1 MSSNEA
7 IAEIEVT
14 LHEDAIGKVSR
25 FFNGTDSD
33 ILTEILQNARRSGA
47 TRVEVT
53 ADEDQGLVT
62 IRDDGAGIADFRAV
76 LGFGRSDWDDAA
88 AREEDPAGMG
98 LFSLARRRWS
108 ITSRRRDGDPWTVT
122 IGPEQFEKGTPATV
136 YRAEPDA
143 AVGTTVSF
151 QVDQLPSRAL
161 ERAAEFFPLP
171 VVLNG
176 EELVRRGFLDRAVR
190 RERWN
195 GLEFG
200 AYRDNFRVNQ
210 PEMNF
215 HGVTIQAVDLP
226 SLWTIGERWTLN
238 ADVEHAPELALVL
251 PARKEIVESA
261 FAEEMRAEGRR
272 MLMRTI
278 ATAQPA
284 ARVPAALWR
293 EAAKLGIE
301 LPLPAAEL
309 QRFKPD
315 YGALYRIVPAKKFI
329 PVPAD
334 ALVFDADVGAGEQHS
349 FMRAAARAG
358 LDTLVFHAV
367 GQFERFEWYDRLPR
381 IKAVEIVAI
390 MDGEEYRFGNDEDGN
405 DYDGNDYG
413 GRQGIAEQITIRYT
427 VERTGT
433 REIRELPADVGLTGI
448 TDACFHNLEGWLLVT
463 RDTDL
468 DPAELAKLLENV
480 FFDAS
485 NDGDANSY
493 DTQLGEFERDAL
505 EWAVKMLGSKDEA
518 LRTRVALEARSVAW
532 HLRGRGGVV
541 RVDRD
546 GGIRVRLAPEAREV
560 GA

>member
-1 MSSNEA
+1 M
-7 IAEIEVT
+7 
-14 LHEDAIGKVSR
+14 
-25 FFNGTDSD
+25 
-33 ILTEILQNARRSGA
+33 
-47 TRVEVT
+47 
-53 ADEDQGLVT
+53 
-62 IRDDGAGIADFRAV
+62 
-76 LGFGRSDWDDAA
+76 
-88 AREEDPAGMG
+88 
-98 LFSLARRRWS
+98 
-108 ITSRRRDGDPWTVT
+108 
-122 IGPEQFEKGTPATV
+122 
-136 YRAEPDA
+136 YRAEPDT

-151 QVDQLPSRAL
+151 PVDHPPNRAL

-171 VVLNG
+171 VLLNG
-176 EELVRRGFLDRAVR
+176 QELARRNFLDRAVR

-200 AYRDNFRVNQ
+200 AYRDDFRVN
-210 PEMNF
+210 PAEMNF
-215 HGVTIQAVDLP
+215 HGLTIRDVDLP
-226 SLWTIGERWTLN
+226 SLRTIGERWTLN
-238 ADVEHAPELALVL
+238 ADVGRAWQLALVL

-261 FAEEMRAEGRR
+261 FTEEMRAEGRR
-272 MLMRTI
+272 MLMRAI
-278 ATAQPA
+278 AEAQPM

-293 EAAKLGIE
+293 EAAEAGIE
-301 LPLPAAEL
+301 LPVPAAEL

-315 YGALYRIVPAKKFI
+315 DGAMDRRPPAEKFI
-329 PVPAD
+329 PVPAA

-349 FMRAAARAG
+349 FMRAVARAG

-367 GQFERFEWYDRLPR
+367 GQFEGFEWYDQLPR

-390 MDGEEYRFGNDEDGN
+390 VDGEEYRFGSDEDGN
-405 DYDGNDYG
+405 DYDGH
-413 GRQGIAEQITIRYT
+413 QGVAEQITIRYT

-433 REIRELPADVGLTGI
+433 RETRELPADVGLTGI
-448 TDACFHNLEGWLLVT
+448 ADACFHNLEGWLLVG

-468 DPAELAKLLENV
+468 DPAELTELLENV

-485 NDGDANSY
+485 DDREANSY
-493 DTQLGEFERDAL
+493 DSQFDEFERDAL

-546 GGIRVRLAPEAREV
+546 GGIRVRLAPEAPEV